1 MSLAIRLAISYV
13 FAKVWWGK
21 FEQKSVADFGS
32 KVFFADWLLFVLI
45 HFQRYLSK
53 LESESFASL
62 MKKMMYLNPKS

>member
-1 MSLAIRLAISYV
+1 MYLQRCGGENLNKKALLILV
-13 FAKVWWGK
+13 QK
-21 FEQKSVADFGS
+21 F
-32 KVFFADWLLFVLI
+32 FFADWLLFVLI